1 MNIQKIIC
9 IAQNSIPII
18 VIGKEEIK
26 CNLLFKMISD
36 RPYLTLHKKQKWKI
50 KSRLVRGDISK
61 TSFTFIMW
69 QTLCKP
75 LQTHCFSC
83 SLI

>member
-36 RPYLTLHKKQKWKI
+36 RPYLTLHKKTKMENKI
-50 KSRLVRGDISK
+50 KTGARRHK
-61 TSFTFIMW
+61 NSFMHVYHVANFM
-69 QTLCKP
+69 
-75 LQTHCFSC
+75 
-83 SLI
+83 